1 MNLLTIDLGSS
12 ATKAALWSEHGLIA
26 LGRAPVAI
34 EHPKPGWT
42 EQDPH
47 AWWRSVVEAC
57 AQLPGDARVTVEAVG
72 FSTQRDTFVPVT
84 AAGEPV
90 GSAIAW
96 SDRRAT
102 AEASELGDDFQ
113 VLTGVV
119 PDARSVAAKVAWL
132 RRHEPARLDGP
143 RWILGPRDLVVF
155 HLTGRAVTDPSVA
168 SRSGLLAIDG
178 TALEDGRL
186 LPEVVGPTSLVGP
199 SLDGPSVELGIVPG
213 TPVIAGA
220 SARACEILGVAATR
234 SRPMVSWGV
243 TAGVAV
249 PVGHVPPPVP
259 GIVVTRGA
267 LGGYVM
273 EADLAAAGSALAWL
287 GDLTGR
293 TSEEL
298 AAQADDVDAGAGG
311 VLALAWMGGAQAPWW
326 EPRAGL
332 TFTGIAADH
341 TAAHLARA
349 LVEGVAYDAARC
361 LERTAPDA
369 VELALAGGGASMPL
383 WRRVLSGVTS
393 RPVIVREHGE
403 MASAGAAIVTGRA
416 IGLQLDPDRLDPIAA
431 SERPFD
437 SDIVAYAD
445 LRMRHEMIA
454 RATIELTAGR

>member
-26 LGRAPVAI
+26 LGRAPVGI
-34 EHPKPGWT
+34 DHPKPGWS
-42 EQDPH
+42 EQDPE
-47 AWWRSVVEAC
+47 AWWTSVVEAC
-57 AQLPGDARVTVEAVG
+57 AQLPDADRMSVEAVG

-90 GSAIAW
+90 GAALVW

-102 AEASELGDDFQ
+102 TEAGELGDDFQ
-113 VLTGVV
+113 VVTGVV
-119 PDARSVAAKVAWL
+119 PDARSVAAKLAWI
-132 RRHEPARLDGP
+132 RRHEPGRLEGP
-143 RWILGPRDLVVF
+143 RWILGPRDLVAF
-155 HLTGRAVTDPSVA
+155 RLTGRAVTDPSVA

-178 TALEDGRL
+178 APLGDAHL
-186 LPEVVGPTSLVGP
+186 LPEVVGPTTVVGP
-199 SLDGPSVELGIVPG
+199 SLAGPSVELGIVSG

-220 SARACEILGVAATR
+220 GDRACEIVGVAATG
-234 SRPMVSWGV
+234 SRPMVSWGI

-249 PVGHVPPPVP
+249 PVGHVPPPAP

-273 EADLAAAGSALAWL
+273 EADLSAAGSALAWL
-287 GDLTGR
+287 ADLTGR
-293 TSEEL
+293 SPEEL
-298 AAQADDVDAGAGG
+298 AAEADDVDAGAGG
-311 VLALAWMGGAQAPWW
+311 VLALAWMGGAFAPWW

-332 TFTGIAADH
+332 TFTGLSAEH
-341 TAAHLARA
+341 TPAHLARA

-369 VELALAGGGASMPL
+369 AELALAGGGASMPL
-383 WRRVLSGVTS
+383 WRRVLSGVAS

-403 MASAGAAIVTGRA
+403 VASAGAAIVAGRA
-416 IGLQLDPDRLDPIAA
+416 LGLQLDADRLDPIAQRV
-431 SERPFD
+431 RPYD

-445 LRMRHEMIA
+445 LRMRHEMVA
-454 RATIELTAGR
+454 RATLDLIAGR